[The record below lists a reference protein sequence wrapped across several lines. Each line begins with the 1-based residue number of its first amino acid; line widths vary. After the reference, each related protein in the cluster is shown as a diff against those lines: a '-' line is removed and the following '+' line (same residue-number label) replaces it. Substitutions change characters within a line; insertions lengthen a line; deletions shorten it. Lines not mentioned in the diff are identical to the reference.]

1 MDEQGAKDAAELLAA
16 TPAGDALALVDRAL
30 DELSAVDLD
39 SLPPA
44 QQLALLE
51 ELEARRRRL
60 DHVTDCV
67 TGAVDASGAYGID
80 GHRTPKAAVK
90 ARCRV
95 SGPEAHGRVR
105 SQRVLRRM
113 PAVAAAQASG
123 DVPTENV
130 RSIARTMSNPRVADL
145 ASLVDDVFAEQ
156 AAAQTPEEFRAW
168 LRDWERLADADGA
181 EQEAETNHE
190 RRNFTLLE
198 NPLDSSWSLR
208 GSFGGLQGAAIAEIF
223 RRFEDAEFEKD
234 WRAAKAIHGDDTRVE
249 HLARTPAQRR
259 ADALLEVFRRAAAAP
274 DDARPPEPLVNV
286 VVDAETFREA
296 LARAGGAPVDRPD
309 VREVEGRRCQTVGG
323 TRLAPSEALAAAL
336 HGHVRRVVVDGASI
350 VIDLGRRRRL
360 FTGSAR
366 DAALLQIVL
375 RSRDRLSCGWIG
387 CDAPSHR
394 IQADH
399 EIEWND
405 RGRTDMANVRGFCG
419 PHNRL
424 KHHLVKSGQD
434 PGGFWRVRRPE

>member
-1 MDEQGAKDAAELLAA
+1 MDEQGSKAAGELLAE
-16 TPAGDALALVDRAL
+16 TPAGDALALL
-30 DELSAVDLD
+30 DHAIEALSAVDPAA
-39 SLPPA
+39 LPPA
-44 QQLALLE
+44 QQLAMLE
-51 ELEARRRRL
+51 ELEPRRRRL
-60 DHVTDCV
+60 DHVTDRV

-95 SGPEAHGRVR
+95 SGPEAHRRVR

-113 PAVAAAQASG
+113 PAVDAAQASG
-123 DVPTENV
+123 EVPTENV
-130 RSIARTMSNPRVADL
+130 RAVATTMSNPRVADL

-168 LRDWERLADADGA
+168 LRDWERLADVDGA

-190 RRNFTLLE
+190 RRNFSLLE
-198 NPLDSSWSLR
+198 NSVDSSWTVR
-208 GSFGGLQGAAIAEIF
+208 GSFGGLQGAAMAEIF
-223 RRFEDAEFEKD
+223 RRFEDAEFEND
-234 WRAAKAIHGDDTRVE
+234 WRAAKQIHGDDTRVE
-249 HLARTPAQRR
+249 HLARTSAQRR
-259 ADALLEVFRRAAAAP
+259 ADALFALFRRAAAMP
-274 DDARPPEPLVNV
+274 EDAREPEPLVNV

-296 LARAGGAPVDRPD
+296 LARSGGAPVERPD
-309 VREVEGRRCQTVGG
+309 VTDVSSRRCQTTGG

-336 HGHVRRVVVDGASI
+336 HGHVRRVVVDGAST

-360 FTGSAR
+360 FTGRAR
-366 DAALLQIVL
+366 DAALLQAVL
-375 RSRDRLSCGWIG
+375 RSRERLSCDWIG

-394 IQADH
+394 VQADH
-399 EIEWND
+399 EIEWNE
-405 RGRTDMANVRGFCG
+405 RGRTDMANARAFCG

-434 PGGFWRVRRPE
+434 PGGLWRMRRPE

>member
-1 MDEQGAKDAAELLAA
+1 MGEQAEPVSAEVLSG
-16 TPAGDALALVDRAL
+16 TPAGDALALLGRAITAL
-30 DELSAVDLD
+30 AAVDAAEL
-39 SLPPA
+39 LPA

-51 ELEARRRRL
+51 EIEPLRRRL
-60 DHVTDCV
+60 DHVTDRA

-105 SQRVLRRM
+105 SQRVLRKM
-113 PAVAAAQASG
+113 PAVSAAQASG
-123 DVPTENV
+123 AVPTENV
-130 RSIARTMSNPRVADL
+130 RAIARTMSNPRVADL

-168 LRDWERLADADGA
+168 LRDWERLADVDGA
-181 EQEAETNHE
+181 EQEAEANHE
-190 RRNFTLLE
+190 RRNFSLLE
-198 NPLDSSWSLR
+198 SPVDSSWTLR

-234 WRAAKAIHGDDTRVE
+234 WRAAKEIHGDDTRVE

-259 ADALLEVFRRAAAAP
+259 ADALFEVFRRAAAAP
-274 DDARPPEPLVNV
+274 DGARPPEPLVNV
-286 VVDAETFREA
+286 VVDDETFREA
-296 LARAGGAPVDRPD
+296 LGRAGGTPVERAD
-309 VREVEGRRCQTVGG
+309 VGDVEHRRCQTVAG

-336 HGHVRRVVVDGASI
+336 HGHVRRVVVDGAST
-350 VIDLGRRRRL
+350 VVDLGRRRRL

-375 RSRDRLSCGWIG
+375 RSRDRLSCGWVG

-394 IQADH
+394 IQVDH
-399 EIEWND
+399 AIEWND
-405 RGRTDMANVRGFCG
+405 RGRTDLANARGFCG

-434 PGGFWRVRRPE
+434 PGAFWRLHRPE

>member
-1 MDEQGAKDAAELLAA
+1 MDEQGAKDAARLLSA

-30 DELSAVDLD
+30 DALSAVDLD

-60 DHVTDCV
+60 DHVTDCA

-105 SQRVLRRM
+105 SQRVLRQM

-123 DVPTENV
+123 TVPTENI
-130 RSIARTMSNPRVADL
+130 RAIARTMSNPRVADL

-181 EQEAETNHE
+181 EQEAEANHE
-190 RRNFTLLE
+190 RRNFSLLE
-198 NPLDSSWSLR
+198 SSVDSSWTLR
-208 GSFGGLQGAAIAEIF
+208 GAFGGLQGAAIAEIF

-259 ADALLEVFRRAAAAP
+259 ADALFEVFRRAAAAP
-274 DDARPPEPLVNV
+274 ADARSPEPLVNV

-296 LARAGGAPVDRPD
+296 LTRAGGAPVDRPD
-309 VREVEGRRCQTVGG
+309 VRAVGGRRCQTVGG
-323 TRLAPSEALAAAL
+323 TRLSPSEALAAAL
-336 HGHVRRVVVDGASI
+336 HGHVRRVVVDGAST

-375 RSRDRLSCGWIG
+375 RSRARLSCGWIG

-405 RGRTDMANVRGFCG
+405 RGRTSVTNVRGFCG

-434 PGGFWRVRRPE
+434 PGGLWRVRRPE